1 MEDVEKNC
9 WVLVSVLK
17 EDATQED
24 LERITP
30 AVKEMVDK
38 WHAQGKI
45 MWSGS
50 FDDVNT
56 GMAVFEA
63 TKKEA
68 NSFYEKYRTAC
79 SDVLESSLHS
89 WNAMPL
95 LSLISN

>member
-1 MEDVEKNC
+1 MEDSEKSC
-9 WVLVSVLK
+9 WILVSVLK
-17 EDATQED
+17 ENATNED
-24 LERITP
+24 LERIVP

-38 WHAQGKI
+38 WHQQGRI

-50 FDDVNT
+50 FDEADT

-68 NSFYEKYRTAC
+68 DEFYEKYRTAC

-95 LSLISN
+95 LSLIES